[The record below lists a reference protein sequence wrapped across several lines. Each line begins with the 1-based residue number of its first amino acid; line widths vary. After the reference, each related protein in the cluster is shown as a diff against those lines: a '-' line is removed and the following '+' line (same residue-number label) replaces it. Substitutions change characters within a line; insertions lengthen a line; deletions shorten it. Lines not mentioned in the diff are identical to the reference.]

1 MNKPFISIIVPFY
14 NVEKYARKC
23 IESLMEQTFRNIEI
37 ILVDDGSPDNCGTII
52 DEYAAKDTRIKAIHK
67 QNGGLSSARNAGIA
81 EARGQWLTY
90 LDSDDTLYPDALARL
105 MAATTENVDI
115 VVAGLSRD
123 RDVAAVTDDSVEIMS
138 GLTALERGL
147 YQRGVTTSACAKL
160 FSRRVADGITFPDG
174 LYYEDL
180 LYCVETLRR
189 SARVAV
195 IGDVVYYYRDNPSS
209 FINTFSP
216 RRLDVLRVTARVE
229 ELLEGD
235 EELLRAARS
244 RRLSACFNI
253 YGLLAV
259 HDRDGRY
266 SDVSCRCWTLI
277 KDYRR
282 DSLFDPRVRLKNKVG
297 ILLSYMGPRV
307 FGCLAGMVY

>member
-1 MNKPFISIIVPFY
+1 MISVIIPAY
-14 NVEKYARKC
+14 NAQAYLREC
-23 IESLMEQTFRNIEI
+23 LESVLAQSFSDWEAI
-37 ILVDDGSPDNCGTII
+37 IVDDGSTDSTREIAICFTARDNRFRLVSTP
-52 DEYAAKDTRIKAIHK
+52 
-67 QNGGLSSARNAGIA
+67 NGGLSSARNAGIA
-81 EARGQWLTY
+81 EARGQWFTY
-90 LDSDDTLYPDALARL
+90 LDSDDTLYPDALALL
-105 MAATTENVDI
+105 MAAASAAGNVDI
-115 VVAGLSRD
+115 VVGGLSR
-123 RDVAAVTDDSVEIMS
+123 RSDVAPVRVGRVDVMS
-138 GLTALERGL
+138 GSCALECGL
-147 YQRGVTTSACAKL
+147 YQRGVSTSACAKL
-160 FSRRVADGITFPDG
+160 FSRRVTEGITFPEG

-195 IGDVVYYYRDNPSS
+195 IGDVIYYYRDNPSS

-235 EELLRAARS
+235 EVLRRAARD
-244 RRLSACFNI
+244 RRLSAGFNI

-259 HDRDGRY
+259 HDRDGCY

-277 KDYRR
+277 KNYRR